1 MKELLR
7 SDKLLKIAF
16 IAGIA
21 AIALIFLSSFGSGSD
36 TQLTEEQLLEQRIML
51 MLAAMDGIDDV
62 PNVTVRL
69 DEDKHTGLG
78 VTVVCPE
85 ASSNRIA
92 ERVINAV
99 KTALDVSASRICI
112 TT

>member
-1 MKELLR
+1 
-7 SDKLLKIAF
+7 
-16 IAGIA
+16 
-21 AIALIFLSSFGSGSD
+21 
-36 TQLTEEQLLEQRIML
+36 ML

-69 DEDKHTGLG
+69 DEDKHTVLG

>member
-36 TQLTEEQLLEQRIML
+36 TQFTEEQLLEQRITL

-69 DEDKHTGLG
+69 DEDKHTVLG

>member
-21 AIALIFLSSFGSGSD
+21 AIALIFLSSFGSGAD

-69 DEDKHTGLG
+69 DEDKHTVLG

>member
-21 AIALIFLSSFGSGSD
+21 AIALIFLSSFGSGPD
-36 TQLTEEQLLEQRIML
+36 TQLTEEQLLEQRITL

-69 DEDKHTGLG
+69 DEDKHTVLG

>member
-7 SDKLLKIAF
+7 SDKLLKIAV

-21 AIALIFLSSFGSGSD
+21 AIALIFLSSFGSESD
-36 TQLTEEQLLEQRIML
+36 TQLTEEQLLEQRITL

-69 DEDKHTGLG
+69 DEDKHTVLG

-99 KTALDVSASRICI
+99 KTAFDVSASRICI